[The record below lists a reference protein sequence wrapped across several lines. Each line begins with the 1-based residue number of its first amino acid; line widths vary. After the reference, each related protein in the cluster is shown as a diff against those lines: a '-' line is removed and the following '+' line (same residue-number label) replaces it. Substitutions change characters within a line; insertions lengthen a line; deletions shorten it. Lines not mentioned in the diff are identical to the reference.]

1 MLLTQLNQH
10 LFFGIL
16 GNGPH
21 PLMGLLFLLR
31 NGLLLAWAVWI
42 LFPGPAERTFAAA
55 EELPPMS
62 STGLASPFAVPH

>member
-21 PLMGLLFLLR
+21 PLMGVLFLLR
-31 NGLLLAWAVWI
+31 NGLVLAWAVWI
-42 LFPGPAERTFAAA
+42 LAPGPARRSAAV
-55 EELPPMS
+55 EHRPPMS
-62 STGLASPFAVPH
+62 SAGLASPSAIPR